1 MLRAIVLHP
10 DDNVATLIDAGRTT
24 DAVQLTGEATGQV
37 ELLADI
43 PYGHKCAI
51 RAIAKGAEIVKYGQV
66 VGRATAQIRAG
77 DHVHV
82 QNVEALRGRG
92 DISES
97 R

>member
-10 DDNVATLIDAGRTT
+10 DDNVATLIDAGR
-24 DAVQLTGEATGQV
+24 AAQSVQLSGVAEGQL
-37 ELLADI
+37 ELRADV
-43 PYGHKCAI
+43 PFGHKCAT
-51 RAIAKGAEIVKYGQV
+51 RAISKGDAVRKYGQV
-66 VGRATAQIRAG
+66 VGRATASIGVG

-82 QNVEALRGRG
+82 HNVEALRGRG

>member
-10 DDNVATLIDAGRTT
+10 DDNVATLIDEGRAT
-24 DAVQLTGEATGQV
+24 DLVQLTGETTGQIK
-37 ELLADI
+37 LLADV

-51 RAIAKGAEIVKYGQV
+51 RAIAKGTEILKYGQV
-66 VGRATAQIRAG
+66 VGRAIADIRAG

-92 DISES
+92 DISE
-97 R
+97 RR

>member
-10 DDNVATLIDAGRTT
+10 DDNVATLIDAGR
-24 DAVQLTGEATGQV
+24 ASQSVQLSGEIAGQL
-37 ELLADI
+37 ELRADV
-43 PYGHKCAI
+43 PFGHKCAT
-51 RAIAKGAEIVKYGQV
+51 RAISKGAAIRKYGQI
-66 VGRATAQIRAG
+66 VGRATAPIGIG

-82 QNVEALRGRG
+82 HNVEALRGRG